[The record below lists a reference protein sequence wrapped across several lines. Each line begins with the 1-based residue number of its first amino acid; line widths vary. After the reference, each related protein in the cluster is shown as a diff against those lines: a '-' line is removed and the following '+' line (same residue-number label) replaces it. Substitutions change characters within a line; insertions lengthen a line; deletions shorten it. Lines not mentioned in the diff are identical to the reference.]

1 VVIGENNG
9 KLMEKCVSNEY
20 VFVCDCNG
28 KMVERLDV
36 FVVSLFY
43 KKMWKVK

>member
-1 VVIGENNG
+1 
-9 KLMEKCVSNEY
+9 MEKCVSNEY

-28 KMVERLDV
+28 NIVEGIDV

-43 KKMWKVK
+43 